1 MNTYNDDSA
10 RRAYKRRLAQRQIVL
25 LGTIGV
31 VLAVL
36 LLVSTIFW
44 TGILPFPL
52 NKEFA
57 TNKVPEKIS
66 VCLTDDAQ
74 PVELA
79 EIKAR
84 VFNASNHS
92 GLAKEV
98 NDKLAEQGV
107 QVGNPAN
114 WESEEAVNES
124 VRLLTTK
131 DTIAAAYTLRAFF
144 PDAKVVLDDNA
155 QSGIVDVVIGNGW
168 QKMHDVPVEDDLNK
182 AMEPIEGCE
191 DPK

>member
-1 MNTYNDDSA
+1 MNTYNDSA
-10 RRAYKRRLAQRQIVL
+10 RRTYKRRLAQRQIVL
-25 LGTIGV
+25 LGSIGV
-31 VLAVL
+31 ILAVL

-57 TNKVPEKIS
+57 TNKEPEKIS
-66 VCLTDDAQ
+66 VCPLAGAQ
-74 PVELA
+74 AVELA

-114 WESEEAVNES
+114 WDSESAVNDP
-124 VRLLTTK
+124 VWLLTTK
-131 DTIAAAYTLRAFF
+131 DTIDAAYTLRAFF
-144 PDAKVVLDDNA
+144 PDAKVLLDDSA
-155 QSGIVDVVIGNGW
+155 QSGVVDVVLGNGW
-168 QKMHDVPVEDDLNK
+168 DKMRDVPVEDDLNK

-191 DPK
+191 EAK